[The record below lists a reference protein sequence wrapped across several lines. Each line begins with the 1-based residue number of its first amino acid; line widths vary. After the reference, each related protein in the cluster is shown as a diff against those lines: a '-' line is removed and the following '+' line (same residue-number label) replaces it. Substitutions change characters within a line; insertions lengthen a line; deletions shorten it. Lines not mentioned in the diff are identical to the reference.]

1 MSNELA
7 KPVRSKKAK
16 QDIVVQSA
24 GLAMM
29 NPDTITAQLEI
40 EQRRRDVLQKYIKQ
54 NLVDGVDF
62 GKIHIIKDCPNKN
75 GGCKNENHF
84 SKPSLFKAGAEKFC
98 SLLQLRATFKPDEDV
113 LRMVG
118 SQGTV
123 AYICELVHIPSGEV
137 VAEGRGSCALT
148 EKMGVL
154 NTTIKIAEKRAK
166 IDAVLSL
173 GLSDTFTQDEEDLVE
188 QEKTQQEDGYNK
200 MITMIEGTR
209 NGDLLA
215 DIATRLEGSTIYT
228 DQQKAVAMKKIEE
241 RKKQLGVQPAQ
252 APSHDLC
259 LDCGQVGHSAC
270 GNKS

>member
-7 KPVRSKKAK
+7 PKPVRTKKAK

-29 NPDTITAQLEI
+29 NPDTITVQLEV
-40 EQRRRDVLQKYIKQ
+40 EQRRRDILQKYIKQ

-62 GKIHIIKDCPNKN
+62 GKIHVVRDCPKAKS
-75 GGCKNENHF
+75 GCDNDNHH

-98 SLLQLRATFKPDEDV
+98 SLLQLRATFKPDEEV

-118 SQGTV
+118 STGTV

-137 VAEGRGSCALT
+137 VAEGRGSCALS
-148 EKMGVL
+148 EKMNVL

-209 NGDLLA
+209 NADLLT
-215 DIATRLEGSTIYT
+215 DIATRLQGSEIYSDT
-228 DQQKAVAMKKIEE
+228 QKATAMKKIED
-241 RKKQLGVQPAQ
+241 RRRQIGAQPTQ
-252 APSHDLC
+252 QTHDIC
-259 LDCGQVGHSAC
+259 FDCGNVGHTNC
-270 GNKS
+270 GNKK